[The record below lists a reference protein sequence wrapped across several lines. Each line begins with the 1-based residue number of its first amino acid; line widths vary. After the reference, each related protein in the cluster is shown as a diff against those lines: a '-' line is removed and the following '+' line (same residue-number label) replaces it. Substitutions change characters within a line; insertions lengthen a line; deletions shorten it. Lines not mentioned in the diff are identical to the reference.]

1 MSASFN
7 KVMILGN
14 LGADPELRYTA
25 NNQPV
30 TSLSVA
36 THSSWSDA
44 KGERQERTEWHKVI
58 VFGRTAE
65 NCANYLK
72 KGSAIHVEGR
82 LQTRAWEDKDGHK
95 HYTTE
100 IIANAVQFLS
110 GTKNGSD
117 AQSHDETHLNEEDI
131 PF

>member
-7 KVMILGN
+7 KVIILGN
-14 LGADPELRYTA
+14 LGADPELRYTS
-25 NNQPV
+25 NNQAV

-36 THSSWSDA
+36 TNERWTNA
-44 KGERQERTEWHKVI
+44 KGEAQERTEWHKVI

-72 KGSAIHVEGR
+72 KGSSVHVEGR
-82 LQTRAWEDKDGHK
+82 LQTRQWEDKEGHK

-100 IIANAVQFLS
+100 IIANSVQFIS
-110 GTKNGSD
+110 GAKAGGEAPS
-117 AQSHDETHLNEEDI
+117 QDETHINEEDI

>member
-7 KVMILGN
+7 KAIILGN

-36 THSSWSDA
+36 THSTWSDA
-44 KGERQERTEWHKVI
+44 TGERQQRTEWHKVI

-65 NCANYLK
+65 NCTNYLQ
-72 KGSAIHVEGR
+72 KGSSVHIEGR
-82 LQTRAWEDKDGHK
+82 IQTRAWEDKDGTK
-95 HYTTE
+95 RYTTE
-100 IIANAVQFLS
+100 IVAHSVQFIS
-110 GTKNGSD
+110 GAKTGGD
-117 AQSHDETHLNEEDI
+117 APSHDDEPIHEEDI

>member
-7 KVMILGN
+7 KALILGN

-25 NNQPV
+25 NNQAV

-36 THSSWSDA
+36 TNHTWSDA
-44 KGERQERTEWHKVI
+44 KGERQERTEWHRVI

-65 NCANYLK
+65 NCANYLQ
-72 KGSAIHVEGR
+72 KGSTVHVEGR
-82 LQTRAWEDKDGHK
+82 IQTREWEDKDGHK
-95 HYTTE
+95 RYTTE
-100 IIANAVQFLS
+100 IVANSVQFLS
-110 GTKNGSD
+110 NTKGAGEGQGSNE
-117 AQSHDETHLNEEDI
+117 SHINEEDI